1 MARLARLSVPGL
13 PHLVLQ
19 RTVHGQPLALDDV
32 DRDALLAALHVA
44 AQAQRVAVWAYALR
58 PQALELLV
66 CPPTAEALGRMMQAL
81 GRRYVGAFNR
91 RHLRS
96 GALWGGRFR
105 AAVVEPGEWVLTAM
119 CRIEAPAPAGPGGPG
134 PERWTSA
141 AHHLGL
147 QPDPGLSDPP
157 EWWGLG
163 NTPFER
169 EGAWRERLAG
179 GPDPVRAEALARA
192 VHGAWV
198 AGSPAFVAEVEARAG
213 RPAQPRRAG
222 RPTLRPTRP
231 VPAGKG

>member
-91 RHLRS
+91 RHARS

-147 QPDPGLSDPP
+147 RRRPRAERPAGVVGPGQHALRAR
-157 EWWGLG
+157 G
-163 NTPFER
+163 
-169 EGAWRERLAG
+169 RLARAPG
-179 GPDPVRAEALARA
+179 RRPRPGRAEALARA

-213 RPAQPRRAG
+213 RPARPRGPG
-222 RPTLRPTRP
+222 RPARRPARP
-231 VPAGKG
+231 APAGKG